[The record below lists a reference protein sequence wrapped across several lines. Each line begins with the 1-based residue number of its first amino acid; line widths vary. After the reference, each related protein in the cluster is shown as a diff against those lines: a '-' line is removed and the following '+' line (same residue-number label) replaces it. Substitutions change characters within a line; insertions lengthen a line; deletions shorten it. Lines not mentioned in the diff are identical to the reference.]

1 LKILLWHGYLLGG
14 TGSNVYTRSLA
25 RFWSGMG
32 HEVIVFCQDPDPRRF
47 DLGTA
52 TVVRPRATR
61 PKVDRMPQWN
71 VILHNDDVNEVD
83 HVVWTI
89 VALTT
94 LPRSDAITRM
104 LEAHQTGMSLL
115 LSTHQEHAEL
125 LSEQFASKSLTVTI
139 EPG

>member
-1 LKILLWHGYLLGG
+1 MAEDHVDEGVNEG
-14 TGSNVYTRSLA
+14 
-25 RFWSGMG
+25 
-32 HEVIVFCQDPDPRRF
+32 QPD
-47 DLGTA
+47 GATA
-52 TVVRPRATR
+52 TIVRPGVSR
-61 PKVDRMPQWN
+61 PKLDRMPQWS